1 MGQPDT
7 LPQPHRKHPHTR
19 CSYCH
24 PYGDPRRA
32 TNASSHGQVS
42 RAWVRREGH
51 QAGNAEPPPCQTVP
65 SPQFAECPGC
75 LFPSRDGC
83 LIPLPLP
90 VPTTR
95 FQSCQI
101 KSAPAPAPGWHGGQQ
116 LTGTKPGSEYPAACA
131 CPMAGCAC
139 RVGVGRGSQP
149 LGSAWERPC
158 FLDATWG

>member
-1 MGQPDT
+1 MQTP
-7 LPQPHRKHPHTR
+7 PHDRLH
-19 CSYCH
+19 
-24 PYGDPRRA
+24 
-32 TNASSHGQVS
+32 
-42 RAWVRREGH
+42 
-51 QAGNAEPPPCQTVP
+51 PPP
-65 SPQFAECPGC
+65 SLLSARGC

-131 CPMAGCAC
+131 CPMPGCAC
-139 RVGVGRGSQP
+139 RVGAARGSQP
-149 LGSAWERPC
+149 LGSALERLG
-158 FLDATWG
+158 FLDATWVVGCWRLSERLPGVSASI